1 MVDDDGDGHVL
12 DTLDLRAAVF
22 REILL
27 YEGREGLVEFATAFG
42 GDGVEAERALSGAG
56 DACEDGNLMFRD
68 FERDV
73 LEVVLASVG
82 DKDKVVGHKR
92 ELVFY

>member
-1 MVDDDGDGHVL
+1 ML

-22 REILL
+22 REVLL
-27 YEGREGLVEFATAFG
+27 DKGREGLVEFATAFG
-42 GDGVEAERALSGAG
+42 SDGVEAERALARAG

-73 LEVVLASVG
+73 LEVVLAGVG
-82 DKDKVVGHKR
+82 DKDKVVRHKR
-92 ELVFY
+92 S